1 MRNFRR
7 EFEQMRVAIM
17 LDKTIK
23 VCIHYDLSE
32 IESIIGLLLD
42 LCCEV

>member
-1 MRNFRR
+1 MQAGSAMREFRR

-23 VCIHYDLSE
+23 STQMVRTARPRTHLRPPP
-32 IESIIGLLLD
+32 
-42 LCCEV
+42 